1 MFKMFTFRC
10 IALCAL
16 STLTL
21 LLTFVPTWS
30 YGADMSHWSDKTVCR
45 LLATHSENAEYLSE
59 AQQRGLDCGTKQLG
73 TSQQKTTLAVAKLGN
88 DQGLSIYPV
97 VFSAKDQT
105 RLTSE
110 PIIKTGFDFS
120 PYKLAE
126 LASAI
131 ACQFR
136 LRRVIYEQSTEGDIE
151 QWNMAVGSI
160 KFASAGVSV
169 NGRWRMGG
177 LSKDSS
183 YLTDEV
189 NLRLDSQGHLIGK
202 MAYFNLS
209 VDAGEVPRKP
219 LYIEIKPHA
228 KSIPLHTTKPRQ
240 AELWID
246 VEDWAG
252 GVLYLRSCRLVAP

>member
-1 MFKMFTFRC
+1 
-10 IALCAL
+10 
-16 STLTL
+16 
-21 LLTFVPTWS
+21 
-30 YGADMSHWSDKTVCR
+30 
-45 LLATHSENAEYLSE
+45 
-59 AQQRGLDCGTKQLG
+59 
-73 TSQQKTTLAVAKLGN
+73 
-88 DQGLSIYPV
+88 
-97 VFSAKDQT
+97 
-105 RLTSE
+105 
-110 PIIKTGFDFS
+110 
-120 PYKLAE
+120 
-126 LASAI
+126 
-131 ACQFR
+131 
-136 LRRVIYEQSTEGDIE
+136 
-151 QWNMAVGSI
+151 MAVGSI